1 LAPAHNFS
9 AAAALASDA
18 SDHAAQMRMAGSAV
32 AARHAG
38 TAQAEAEAAI
48 QGAVGMVQAA
58 VAQVA
63 GERTQAPQLAA
74 EAAAARQGDSV
85 D

>member
-1 LAPAHNFS
+1 
-9 AAAALASDA
+9 
-18 SDHAAQMRMAGSAV
+18 MAGSAV

-38 TAQAEAEAAI
+38 MAQAEAEAEAAI
-48 QGAVGMVQAA
+48 QGAVGMALAA

-63 GERTQAPQLAA
+63 GERTQPPRLAA
-74 EAAAARQGDSV
+74 GAAAARHGDSV

>member
-1 LAPAHNFS
+1 
-9 AAAALASDA
+9 
-18 SDHAAQMRMAGSAV
+18 V

-38 TAQAEAEAAI
+38 MAQAEAAI
-48 QGAVGMVQAA
+48 QGAAGMVLAA

-74 EAAAARQGDSV
+74 GAAAARHGDSV

>member
-1 LAPAHNFS
+1 VHNLS
-9 AAAALASDA
+9 AEAALASGA
-18 SDHAAQMRMAGSAV
+18 SDHAAQRGMAGSEV

-38 TAQAEAEAAI
+38 MAQAEAAI
-48 QGAVGMVQAA
+48 QGAAGMVLAA

-74 EAAAARQGDSV
+74 GAAAARHGDSV